1 MKNIIIGTAGHI
13 DHGKTTLIKY
23 MTGIDTDRLPEEKEK
38 NMTIDIGF
46 SHFQEKN
53 INIGIV
59 DVPGHQK
66 FIKNM
71 LSGVA
76 GINYILFIVSCDDGV
91 MPQTIEHFEILKL
104 LGIRNGVIVLTKK
117 DLVTEERVEEVKKE
131 LREKFKGS
139 FLENFEIMETSIKD
153 IKSFERLKE
162 KIVEDI
168 LKLEERVEEKEF
180 LMYIDRSFS
189 IKGYGTVV
197 TGSVLSGELSL
208 GENIYLYPQK
218 EKLKVKSIERFGEKV
233 ETLESNTRGAINLS
247 GVDYKDI
254 KRGNFLYSNENL
266 KPTNTID
273 VYFTF
278 LDEEKIKSNQRVR
291 VYFGTDE
298 VLGKIRLLERYNSGW
313 IAQIYLEKEIFVFR
327 NQLGIMRNYAPTI
340 TLGGIK
346 ILDTQEKKINKRDVD
361 YKERIEN
368 LKNIFEN
375 RNSLDEEKIKNEIL
389 KFLRDYHNKN
399 NLKKGIN
406 INDLK
411 ERLKYK
417 KDDLEKVLNMMLEEN
432 LVKLDGKILSLFDF
446 KIRLT
451 KEEKNIKEKIFKI
464 YKSTSISPVK
474 YEIIKNMLISSGEKI
489 EDIKVIHRYMVES
502 EMIIYLDED
511 KYILSGYF
519 KEIQKR
525 LNDYFSFEENF
536 KSGITLGKFRE
547 LIGNNRE
554 NSLSLILKLEKIGFL
569 INKNNIRFLREKI

>member
-1 MKNIIIGTAGHI
+1 
-13 DHGKTTLIKY
+13 
-23 MTGIDTDRLPEEKEK
+23 
-38 NMTIDIGF
+38 
-46 SHFQEKN
+46 
-53 INIGIV
+53 
-59 DVPGHQK
+59 
-66 FIKNM
+66 
-71 LSGVA
+71 
-76 GINYILFIVSCDDGV
+76 
-91 MPQTIEHFEILKL
+91 
-104 LGIRNGVIVLTKK
+104 
-117 DLVTEERVEEVKKE
+117 
-131 LREKFKGS
+131 
-139 FLENFEIMETSIKD
+139 
-153 IKSFERLKE
+153 
-162 KIVEDI
+162 
-168 LKLEERVEEKEF
+168 
-180 LMYIDRSFS
+180 
-189 IKGYGTVV
+189 
-197 TGSVLSGELSL
+197 
-208 GENIYLYPQK
+208 
-218 EKLKVKSIERFGEKV
+218 
-233 ETLESNTRGAINLS
+233 
-247 GVDYKDI
+247 
-254 KRGNFLYSNENL
+254 
-266 KPTNTID
+266 
-273 VYFTF
+273 
-278 LDEEKIKSNQRVR
+278 
-291 VYFGTDE
+291 
-298 VLGKIRLLERYNSGW
+298 GW